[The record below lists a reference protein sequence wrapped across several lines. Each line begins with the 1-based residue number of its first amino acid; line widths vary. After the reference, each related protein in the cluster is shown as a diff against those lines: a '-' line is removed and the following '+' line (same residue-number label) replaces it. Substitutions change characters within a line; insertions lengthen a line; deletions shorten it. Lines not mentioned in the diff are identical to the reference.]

1 MGREESAMGR
11 FDGKVVFITGATRD
25 PQDVTNA
32 ALFLASD
39 EARFLTGV
47 QLPVD
52 VGFTMP

>member
-1 MGREESAMGR
+1 MGR